1 MFLKDLKMYHGNSKI
16 IRRSTIDEDLRLI
29 FLEGLIKQ
37 GPGFTTDMHI
47 FARNA
52 PRNKID
58 VAILEFLD
66 RQQFNCN
73 KTHIEYWYQAQ
84 ETSGSLS
91 AHVDFNEMLRHRINA
106 GEQLKPEELMS
117 PITISCY
124 LEATDLI
131 GGEFCI
137 SHKSWLDYEREITP
151 PEALKE
157 ELLKYTHESFQPTK
171 GAVLYFEGSRY
182 YHWINEVKSGS
193 RKSILINFWDDCSL
207 KST

>member
-1 MFLKDLKMYHGNSKI
+1 MYHGNSRI
-16 IRRSTIDEDLRLI
+16 IRRSTVDEDIRLRL
-29 FLEGLIKQ
+29 LEGLNRPTQIHYFDRNE
-37 GPGFTTDMHI
+37 PTNATDE
-47 FARNA
+47 A
-52 PRNKID
+52 
-58 VAILEFLD
+58 VLEFLD
-66 RQQFNCN
+66 REQFNCN
-73 KTHIEYWYQAQ
+73 KTYIEYWYQSQ
-84 ETSGSLS
+84 EGSGDLW
-91 AHVDFNEMLRHRINA
+91 AHVDFNEKLRQRIDA
-106 GEQLKPEELMS
+106 GENLKPEELMS

-124 LEATDLI
+124 LEATNLE

-137 SHKSWLDYEREITP
+137 SERSWLDYEREITP

>member
-16 IRRSTIDEDLRLI
+16 IRRSTLDEDIRLRL
-29 FLEGLIKQ
+29 LEGLNKSTQ
-37 GPGFTTDMHI
+37 MHYFDRNEPTNKTDE
-47 FARNA
+47 A
-52 PRNKID
+52 
-58 VAILEFLD
+58 VLEFLD
-66 RQQFNCN
+66 REQFSCN
-73 KTHIEYWYQAQ
+73 KPHIEYWYQAQ
-84 ETSGSLS
+84 EVSGNLW
-91 AHVDFNEMLRHRINA
+91 AHVDFDEKLRHRINA
-106 GEQLKPEELMS
+106 GERLKPEELMS

-124 LEATDLI
+124 LEANNLI

-137 SHKSWLDYEREITP
+137 SERSWLDYEREISP
-151 PEALKE
+151 PEALKK
-157 ELLKYTHESFQPTK
+157 ELLKYTYESFQPTE